1 MLNTFPGFEAM
12 NSIKR
17 NGVRKSLT
25 QFDESKVKP
34 MLTFAKALA
43 GEHLEYFL
51 DWLAYPIQTGEKTE
65 VALVVLGAPGCGKS
79 TFFYFMVDQIYG
91 GVSSTRLAQTIAGG
105 KQLAGFNKHIASTML
120 LVIDE
125 PTKFSV
131 SLQQEFKNYITG
143 DTQEVKEKFETAV
156 FEANVTNYAFTTNT
170 VPSRLFEADDR
181 RFFVLQHDGTH
192 VQDVPYLSSL
202 RLAMKE
208 GAEDF
213 FLFLK
218 NRKIKTFVLGEAPPQ
233 SSLKKYL
240 RMSSS
245 KQRGA
250 VLVFSRD
257 QNTNTRERTKEIV
270 SPDTPPGERDE
281 FCRSLAFDG
290 STLVVGAYCEGNDVK
305 GAAYVFSAD
314 GRGVGSDDVSTTAV
328 PVPSSSNTSVAYP
341 PPSSDTAAPV
351 LPNTSVAYPP
361 PSSDTTS
368 VPPESLVFTDYESS
382 ASTCFGLSTVAVSVF
397 VAFVG
402 AT

>member
-1 MLNTFPGFEAM
+1 
-12 NSIKR
+12 
-17 NGVRKSLT
+17 
-25 QFDESKVKP
+25 
-34 MLTFAKALA
+34 
-43 GEHLEYFL
+43 
-51 DWLAYPIQTGEKTE
+51 
-65 VALVVLGAPGCGKS
+65 
-79 TFFYFMVDQIYG
+79 MVDQIYG

-240 RMSSS
+240 RMSCLDPVFRYLRHRIEADDVPRRIPERLFCGEFMMWCKEEKITKGVAKDQRDIQKIIKEKLPGITYKQAKYPLGDSS
-245 KQRGA
+245 ATTTGC
-250 VLVFSRD
+250 VEFPD
-257 QNTNTRERTKEIV
+257 KEILMNMLMDANLYQTQDEV
-270 SPDTPPGERDE
+270 LEDPMWENPDVESESEPLEDIPNFEEMEEVAESERKP
-281 FCRSLAFDG
+281 RG
-290 STLVVGAYCEGNDVK
+290 H
-305 GAAYVFSAD
+305 AD
-314 GRGVGSDDVSTTAV
+314 FYDH
-328 PVPSSSNTSVAYP
+328 
-341 PPSSDTAAPV
+341 
-351 LPNTSVAYPP
+351 
-361 PSSDTTS
+361 
-368 VPPESLVFTDYESS
+368 E
-382 ASTCFGLSTVAVSVF
+382 
-397 VAFVG
+397 
-402 AT
+402 